1 MRFLSSLAFAKS
13 RTNLYM
19 NKNGLYRELYQQV
32 ESLISDETDV
42 IANMANI
49 SALLFE
55 QLSQV
60 NWVGFYRLI
69 NNELVLGPFQGKVA
83 CIRIPV
89 GVGVCGTAV
98 STITTQRIADVHA
111 FDGHIA
117 CDATSNAEIVIPVKV
132 KGKVIA
138 VLDIDSTAID
148 RFDENDQQGLE
159 AIINLFEN
167 IIIQHGVVN

>member
-1 MRFLSSLAFAKS
+1 
-13 RTNLYM
+13 M
-19 NKNGLYRELYQQV
+19 NKNGQYQELYQQV
-32 ESLISDETDV
+32 ESLISDEPDV

-55 QLSQV
+55 HLLQV

-98 STITTQRIADVHA
+98 SEIVTQRIANVHT

-117 CDATSNAEIVIPVKV
+117 CDATSNAEIVIPVV
-132 KGKVIA
+132 VNDQVIA
-138 VLDIDSTAID
+138 VLDIDSTVLG
-148 RFDENDQQGLE
+148 RFDKEDQKGLE

-167 IIIQHGVVN
+167 IISKHGVIN